1 MTKMK
6 QLLTKLDNVLAYMSV
21 FSKYPLCLYA
31 LKLQMLLNLKRFQSD
46 AEMRERLLNLKRF
59 QSDDEI
65 PYGLSTN
72 IPELQSWIDN
82 NINSK

>member
-31 LKLQMLLNLKRFQSD
+31 LNLQMFLNLKRFQSD
-46 AEMRERLLNLKRF
+46 AEKRERLLNLKRF

>member
-1 MTKMK
+1 MK
-6 QLLTKLDNVLAYMSV
+6 QLLIKLDNVLAYMSV

-31 LKLQMLLNLKRFQSD
+31 LNLQMFLKRFQTD
-46 AEMRERLLNLKRF
+46 A
-59 QSDDEI
+59 EI

-72 IPELQSWIDN
+72 ISDLQSWIDK